1 MDGGDFI
8 TLKSGYRIWYKI
20 TGARTG
26 IPLLTLHGGP
36 GAGHDYLEPLEALGA
51 ERPVIFYDQLG
62 CGKSDKPDSR
72 ALWTIER
79 FADEIDEV
87 RHALGLEHLHM
98 LGQSWGGWLGVEY
111 LLRHPKGLQSMVLAS
126 TSASIPQFTAECNR
140 LIGELPENM
149 QDALAVHGLRSDY
162 DRQDYQAAMMEFY
175 RRHVCRLPEWPDCL
189 MRTVANL
196 DRNQVYDTIN
206 GPNEFTTIGNLRYWD
221 RLAELHTIKTPVL
234 LTCGRYDELGPVCSQ
249 SMLERIP
256 DAGLQIFEHSAHT
269 AHIEEAPAYMDC
281 VSAFLRDIEQRQ
293 KVSA

>member
-1 MDGGDFI
+1 MDGGNFI
-8 TLKSGYRIWYKI
+8 TLKNGYRIWYKI
-20 TGARTG
+20 VGDRTG

-36 GAGHDYLEPLEALGA
+36 GAGHDYLEPLEALGS
-51 ERPVIFYDQLG
+51 ERPVVFYDQLG
-62 CGKSDKPDSR
+62 CGRSDKPDSR

-87 RHALGLEHLHM
+87 RQALGLDRLHM

-111 LLRHPKGLQSMVLAS
+111 LLRHPPGLASFVLAS

-140 LIGELPENM
+140 LIGEMPQAM

-162 DRQDYQAAMMEFY
+162 DHPDYQAAMMEFY
-175 RRHVCRLPEWPDCL
+175 RRHVCRLADWPDCL

-221 RLAELHTIKTPVL
+221 RLADLHTIKTPVL
-234 LTCGRYDELGPVCSQ
+234 LTCGAYDELGPACSQ
-249 SMLERIP
+249 SMLELIP
-256 DAGLQIFEHSAHT
+256 DARMQVFAHSAHT
-269 AHIEEAPAYMDC
+269 AHIEEPEAYMAC
-281 VSAFLRDIEQRQ
+281 VSAFLKSVEQRPR
-293 KVSA
+293 